1 MSSLSDVVNQGLA
14 RVSGTRATTP
24 ASSPSQDTTSA
35 APSANVQK
43 VAQAGVT
50 VTLTP
55 EGRQAISR
63 MEGFVATLGGAR
75 KGGASQKP
83 GSTVDL
89 SI

>member
-14 RVSGTRATTP
+14 RIGGARATTP
-24 ASSPSQDTTSA
+24 AGSPSQDGANAASA
-35 APSANVQK
+35 TNVQK